1 MEGKKREIKKTPMTD
16 KGPDFALCRLH
27 IPRLM
32 CLHNLFPPRPSELL
46 NSVLAPGYCTSLR
59 FPGNDPVIF

>member
-1 MEGKKREIKKTPMTD
+1 MTN
-16 KGPDFALCRLH
+16 KGPDFALCHLH
-27 IPRLM
+27 IPRSM